1 MNLLLKTLIC
11 GNIPAISQSATTP
24 LILTLLQGHI
34 RKKHPTYYLCAFCD
48 KKTFRQHKLLRVH
61 LINEHNVKCG
71 AKDFYVCWKCKKCCS
86 SFKELDEHLSSEHG
100 MKKHEHRCQLC
111 VDETF
116 SSKVT
121 LKMHV
126 LKFHEID
133 FSKVS
138 NTPFIQDLFDII
150 TEPNV
155 KTIDGAGILCP
166 VCQRKFSSSR
176 SLSDHKRQVHEKAN
190 HIKCS
195 HCDYTTFQPYMMKRH
210 ILR

>member
-1 MNLLLKTLIC
+1 MGIFLQS
-11 GNIPAISQSATTP
+11 PQSATTP
-24 LILTLLQGHI
+24 LILTLLQGHM

-61 LINEHNVKCG
+61 LINEHDVKCG
-71 AKDFYVCWKCKKCCS
+71 AKDFYVCWKCKKCCL

-100 MKKHEHRCQLC
+100 MKKNEHRCQLC
-111 VDETF
+111 VDESF

-155 KTIDGAGILCP
+155 KTINGFFYCLI
-166 VCQRKFSSSR
+166 K
-176 SLSDHKRQVHEKAN
+176 KA
-190 HIKCS
+190 
-195 HCDYTTFQPYMMKRH
+195 
-210 ILR
+210 ILRKSSKIYNRYWSNFEKL